1 MTFCLLVLVELIFFL
16 LHTTVKK
23 KKSGLSNKECF
34 TLLEAYI
41 VIMSIEVTAYIQAQL
56 PFRLKLIS
64 LD

>member
-1 MTFCLLVLVELIFFL
+1 MTFCLLVLVELIFFFAS
-16 LHTTVKK
+16 HNSKK

-34 TLLEAYI
+34 TLFEAYI

>member
-1 MTFCLLVLVELIFFL
+1 MTFCLLVLVELIFFAS
-16 LHTTVKK
+16 HNSKK

-34 TLLEAYI
+34 TLFEAYI